1 MSKQSAIEFLQVINT
16 DVALREEL
24 IAQAGDITKAG
35 PDNKEFAADMVTFGN
50 QHGYSFDT
58 SDIRDAYREI
68 LENQLSQT
76 GRELE
81 DQELELVAGGLADG
95 GCCLTSASA
104 ESAA

>member
-35 PDNKEFAADMVTFGN
+35 PDNKEFAAEIANFGS

-68 LENQLSQT
+68 LETQLSST
-76 GRELE
+76 GRELA
-81 DQELELVAGGLADG
+81 DQELEVVAGGLADG
-95 GCCLTSASA
+95 GCCLTSAEIKEA
-104 ESAA
+104 